1 MKTQVKVYAKAQ
13 NRLALGIVKA
23 FYALN
28 PQSTLADLKKAFP
41 DGINPDCGS
50 KQIFM
55 PEKEIKKHIDS
66 GEEWYASARGYFVGD
81 DEWLVMANGERIGV
95 VSMWSK
101 PSTDRLIEQAKK
113 YGIEAEESDEK
124 RGTYRLEYLNGGK
137 SASQNGKSKKE
148 NEEPLQTY
156 LFRIDADSLYRIDVL
171 ELENADDD
179 IIEEGFENQETW
191 TEVVNNT
198 QCLFTRVEDLNDE
211 DSWDSEPDEFVEA
224 FPKLL
229 DMIGDSDVHT
239 GNVFPD
245 AEEDFKVVVLN
256 EDEEE
261 IKTIDGSDI
270 KTFSMC
276 EDGYGYP
283 DGDKIDDID
292 IEDNATRKLTKE
304 FLKKNGLGPHVI
316 CDDFGLY
323 KEGWTWVNV
332 EHGEPNDAPIYEL
345 KTRGKFDP
353 KKLLLKKV
361 RVEEAFAGLKSIDVI
376 TDMIYDGERLECY
389 NRGDVMY
396 DDVTN
401 FFIKRDSEDVFPSAV
416 YDMTNYEKS
425 E

>member
-1 MKTQVKVYAKAQ
+1 MKAQVKVYAKAQ
-13 NRLALGIVKA
+13 NRLALGIIKA

-55 PEKEIKKHIDS
+55 SEKEIKKHIDS

-81 DEWLVMANGERIGV
+81 DEWLVMAKGEKIGV

-137 SASQNGKSKKE
+137 PASQDGKSKKE

-156 LFRIDADSLYRIDVL
+156 LLRIEADNLYRIDVL
-171 ELENADDD
+171 RLKNADDD

-191 TEVVNNT
+191 TEVVGDT
-198 QCLFTRVEDLNDE
+198 QCLYTRVEDLNDE
-211 DSWDSEPDEFVEA
+211 DSCDMEPEEFVEA
-224 FPKLL
+224 FPKLI
-229 DMIGDSDVHT
+229 DMIGDGGVCDSFY
-239 GNVFPD
+239 FPD

-256 EDEEE
+256 EDDEK
-261 IKTIDGSDI
+261 IKTLDSSDI
-270 KTFSMC
+270 KSFSV
-276 EDGYGYP
+276 EEGYGYP
-283 DGDKIDDID
+283 DGDEIDEDV
-292 IEDNATRKLTKE
+292 IEDNVTRKLTKE

-316 CDDFGLY
+316 CNEFYLC
-323 KEGWTWVNV
+323 KEGWTWVTISR
-332 EHGEPNDAPIYEL
+332 GEQDGYPVYEL
-345 KTRGKFDP
+345 ETRGKFDP
-353 KKLLLKKV
+353 KKLLVKKV

-376 TDMIYDGERLECY
+376 TDIIYDGERLDRLYYGCALH
-389 NRGDVMY
+389 

-401 FFIKRDSEDVFPSAV
+401 FFIKRDSEEVFASAV